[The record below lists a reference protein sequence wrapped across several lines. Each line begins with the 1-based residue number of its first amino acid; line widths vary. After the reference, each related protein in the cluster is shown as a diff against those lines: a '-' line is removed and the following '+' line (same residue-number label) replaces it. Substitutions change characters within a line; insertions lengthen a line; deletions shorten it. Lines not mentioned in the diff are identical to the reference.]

1 MSDRDSKKYLPGI
14 YMGTSAMYKDQY
26 MVRIFPSEQEL
37 SVPLGRLYR
46 RLPRVRRMYVIQRY
60 MGFVR

>member
-1 MSDRDSKKYLPGI
+1 
-14 YMGTSAMYKDQY
+14 MGTSAMYKDQY

-37 SVPLGRLYR
+37 SVPLERLYR

-60 MGFVR
+60 MGIVRRSSKDC